1 MESLLNRR
9 KLIKASFFVGAAAPS
24 GFALAQEACFGQ
36 PSPAQPEGPFYPIQ
50 PQRDLDADLTRV
62 TGKKQLAR
70 GEILDLK
77 VQVQDE
83 DCQAIE
89 GALVDLWQ
97 ACATGKYNHPRDPN
111 TADLDPN
118 FQYWAKAYTDADG
131 SVRIRTIKPGA
142 YPAAEG
148 WIRPP
153 HIHFKFSAPGFRE
166 LTTQMYFAGEALN
179 QKDLIL
185 LELPLEEGQRLIVR
199 FDREEGE
206 PIPKGVFTV
215 QLKRILPS

>member
-1 MESLLNRR
+1 MGSSLNRR
-9 KLIKASFFVGAAAPS
+9 KLIQASFFLGAAGPA
-24 GFALAQEACFGQ
+24 GFALAQEACLGT
-36 PSPAQPEGPFYPIQ
+36 PSPSQPEGPFYPVK
-50 PQRDLDADLTRV
+50 PQRDLDADLTRLA
-62 TGKKQLAR
+62 GKNQVAR
-70 GEILDLK
+70 GEILDLW

-83 DCQAIE
+83 DCQSLE

-111 TADLDPN
+111 TADLDPY
-118 FQYWAKAYTDADG
+118 FQYWAKAYTDASG
-131 SVRIRTIKPGA
+131 YVKIRTIKPGA
-142 YPAAEG
+142 YPAADG

-153 HIHFKFSAPGFRE
+153 HIHFKISAPGFRE

-185 LELPLEEGQRLIVR
+185 LDLPLEEGNRLIVR

-206 PIPKGVFTV
+206 VIPKGVFTV
-215 QLKRILPS
+215 QLKKT